1 VDVLDELAIN
11 VFTDGSSYSHPR
23 RGGVGIRIITVGSD
37 GHEMV
42 HEEQPRGFH
51 GATNQQMELQAC
63 IEALRYLSSRTSH
76 VAPGDFPK
84 IVIHTDSR
92 YVVEGHHS
100 ALYTW
105 PTTGWTTR
113 DGNPVANAQQ
123 WKALVGQI
131 FRVGRRVEFKWVKGH
146 KSSAHNKAVDKIAKN
161 SARGVLQPPLTV
173 TSVRRK
179 STTKSVERGCVQ
191 LTGQRLMIRI
201 ITDEYLRVQR
211 FYKYKYEVVSR
222 ASPFRSLVDITY
234 SEHLMSAGHTYH
246 VLMGTDTAAPRIV
259 KIYREV
265 LK

>member
-23 RGGVGIRIITVGSD
+23 RGGVGIRIITVGTD
-37 GHEMV
+37 GHEIV
-42 HEEQPRGFH
+42 HEEQPQGFQ

-63 IEALRYLSSRTSH
+63 IEALRYLTSRNSH
-76 VAPGDFPK
+76 VDPDDFSK
-84 IVIHTDSR
+84 VVIHTDSR
-92 YVVEGHHS
+92 YVVEGHRS

-105 PTTGWTTR
+105 STTGWTTR

-123 WKALVGQI
+123 WKDLVRQI
-131 FRVGRRVEFKWVKGH
+131 LRVGRRVEFKWVKGH
-146 KSSAHNKAVDKIAKN
+146 KSSAHNKAVDKIAKI
-161 SARGVLQPPLTV
+161 SAKGVLQPPLTV

-179 STTKSVERGCVQ
+179 TTTKSVERGCVQ
-191 LTGQRLMIRI
+191 LIGQRLTIRI

-211 FYKYKYEVVSR
+211 IYKYKYEVVSH
-222 ASPFRSLVDITY
+222 ASPFRSLVDIAF
-234 SEHLMSAGHTYH
+234 SKQLMRAGHTYY